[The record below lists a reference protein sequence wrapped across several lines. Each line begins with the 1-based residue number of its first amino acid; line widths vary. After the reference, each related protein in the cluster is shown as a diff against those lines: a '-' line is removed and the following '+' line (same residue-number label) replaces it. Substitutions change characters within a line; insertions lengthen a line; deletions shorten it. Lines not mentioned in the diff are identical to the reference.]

1 VSSTPARNGGDGG
14 SPPPGRA
21 PEGALV
27 RRLGLWSAISLMVSS
42 MVGQGIFTTSGF
54 MGHDLRHPPTV
65 LALWAIGGLLA
76 LAGSLSY
83 AELGVLIPRAGGE
96 YAYLHRAFGPLA
108 GFLSGWA
115 SFLAGFSAPTALCAI
130 VLVECASD
138 FFPALDPD
146 AGSAAAWKLDLIPG
160 AEPLPAGLLVG
171 SGVILLLSLA
181 HLRSVG
187 LGVRVQNTL
196 TLLKIAV
203 VGLLVA
209 AALASGRAD
218 VALLSS
224 GEPLPA
230 LEAAPLAG
238 RALLFVMMAY
248 SGWNATSYMAGEVQ
262 DPRRVLPRAAVTGTL
277 SVAVLYLLLNVAYF
291 MAIPAGEMD
300 PSPDV
305 AVLAAN
311 HYFGAEGSLIISFVI
326 LVTQFGTISALVLAG
341 SRVYYAMAEDGL
353 AWRGLAKLSG
363 PGRAPGRAVALQGLT
378 AALMVL
384 FIGDF
389 ESLVLYAA
397 IILVLFSAL
406 SVAAL
411 PVLRRRIQ
419 APPDSYGA
427 PRGAPLLY
435 ITGSAAM
442 LVSGG
447 IFIWATD
454 PKGALLAAGSILL
467 GIPLY
472 LLVRRVNGTKP

>member
-1 VSSTPARNGGDGG
+1 M
-14 SPPPGRA
+14 
-21 PEGALV
+21 

-42 MVGQGIFTTSGF
+42 MVGQGIFTTSGY
-54 MGHDLRHPPTV
+54 MGHDLLHPPTV

-130 VLVECASD
+130 VLVKCASD

-146 AGSAAAWKLDLIPG
+146 PGSAAAWKLDLLPG
-160 AEPLPAGLLVG
+160 AEPLPVGLLVG
-171 SGVILLLSLA
+171 SAVVLLLSLA

-187 LGVRVQNTL
+187 VGVRVQNAL

-203 VGLLVA
+203 VVLLVA

-230 LEAAPLAG
+230 REAAPLAG

-291 MAIPAGEMD
+291 MAIPASEMQ
-300 PSPDV
+300 PSPNV

-326 LVTQFGTISALVLAG
+326 LVTQFGTISALVLSG

-363 PGRAPGRAVALQGLT
+363 PGRAPGRTVALQGLT
-378 AALMVL
+378 GALMVL

-389 ESLVLYAA
+389 ESLVLYA
-397 IILVLFSAL
+397 IFILVLFSAL

-419 APPDSYGA
+419 APPDAYRA
-427 PRGAPLLY
+427 PLGAPLLY
-435 ITGSAAM
+435 IAGAAAM
-442 LVSGG
+442 LVCGG
-447 IFIWATD
+447 IFVMAADW
-454 PKGALLAAGSILL
+454 KRALLAAGTIIF

-472 LLVRRVNGTKP
+472 FLVRWVNRAGR

>member
-1 VSSTPARNGGDGG
+1 
-14 SPPPGRA
+14 
-21 PEGALV
+21 
-27 RRLGLWSAISLMVSS
+27 
-42 MVGQGIFTTSGF
+42 MVGQGIFTGSGF

-65 LALWAIGGLLA
+65 LALWAFGGLLA

-83 AELGVLIPRAGGE
+83 AELGVLLPRAGGE
-96 YAYLHRAFGPLA
+96 YAYLHRAFGPLW

-130 VLVECASD
+130 VLVKCASD

-146 AGSAAAWKLDLIPG
+146 AGSAAAWKLALIPG

-171 SGVILLLSLA
+171 SAVVLLLSLA

-187 LGVRVQNTL
+187 LGVRVQNAL

-224 GEPLPA
+224 GDPLPA
-230 LEAAPLAG
+230 SEAAPLAG

-277 SVAVLYLLLNVAYF
+277 AVAVLYLLLNVAYF

-311 HYFGAEGSLIISFVI
+311 H
-326 LVTQFGTISALVLAG
+326 
-341 SRVYYAMAEDGL
+341 
-353 AWRGLAKLSG
+353 
-363 PGRAPGRAVALQGLT
+363 
-378 AALMVL
+378 
-384 FIGDF
+384 
-389 ESLVLYAA
+389 
-397 IILVLFSAL
+397 
-406 SVAAL
+406 
-411 PVLRRRIQ
+411 
-419 APPDSYGA
+419 
-427 PRGAPLLY
+427 
-435 ITGSAAM
+435 
-442 LVSGG
+442 
-447 IFIWATD
+447 
-454 PKGALLAAGSILL
+454 
-467 GIPLY
+467 
-472 LLVRRVNGTKP
+472 